1 MPRAQ
6 LLINPGA
13 FQAGSQEIED
23 EIRRQLNAAG
33 YQLDIVQIADSGN
46 GAALARAAVRAG
58 YDLVIA
64 GGGDGT
70 IQQVA
75 AGMIHSKVPLA
86 VLPLGTMNNIARSL
100 CIPLDIKEALTVIAS
115 GQQRRIDMG
124 IANGT
129 PFVEVVNVG
138 AEAAFSPV
146 GEAARHHGFGSALRG
161 MVEGLR
167 LLLRLQRHGLTMEID
182 GKRHHVHA
190 WEITICNAPLYGLHF
205 AAAPDAR
212 LDDGKLDV
220 VISRHTQRWRY
231 LLNYWALME
240 GRRVQD
246 VDVQRYT
253 ARQVRIYGRD
263 RVPVAVAGYT
273 AGRTPVF
280 VTVAPGALTVVAPP
294 ATPGQ
299 PVCAEP
305 PIAAILHSLA

>member
-13 FQAGSQEIED
+13 WQTGAPASEGEM
-23 EIRRQLNAAG
+23 RRQLGEAG
-33 YQLDIVQIADSGN
+33 YQLDIEQIADSGN
-46 GAALARAAVRAG
+46 GAALASAAVRAG

-86 VLPLGTMNNIARSL
+86 ILPLGTMNNIARSL
-100 CIPLDIKEALTVIAS
+100 CIPLDLKDALAVIAA

-146 GEAARHHGFGSALRG
+146 GEAARHHGFWSALHG
-161 MVEGLR
+161 MVAGLR
-167 LLLRLQRHGLTMEID
+167 LLFRLQRHGLTIEID

-212 LDDGKLDV
+212 LDDGMLDV
-220 VISRHTQRWRY
+220 VISRQTQRWRY

-240 GRRVQD
+240 GRRVPD
-246 VDVQRYT
+246 VNVQRYP
-253 ARQVRIYGRD
+253 ARQIRIYGRD
-263 RVPVAVAGYT
+263 RVPITVAGYT
-273 AGRTPVF
+273 AGYTPLF
-280 VTVAPGALTVVAPP
+280 VTVAPGALTVIAPP
-294 ATPGQ
+294 APDQ
-299 PVCAEP
+299 PLSAEP
-305 PIAAILHSLA
+305 PIAAILHSLG